1 MNKKP
6 EYKVE
11 FTKTASGLKGYGIF
25 NRTGVEVHFNESEA
39 EAHLVCRDLNERNA
53 PLRAD
58 RAKKVAKAKKAAKK
72 PTRIEVAVEA
82 TRTFIKNIVKDEGD
96 VEIHTFKDKQG
107 GIRVAEISVWRG
119 NGNGGGGG
127 YSWMRSQGDASDIIL
142 AVEDCILTYDIKA
155 YRPKGWESD
164 MDEHADAEW
173 RLKEAIGERP

>member
-25 NRTGVEVHFNESEA
+25 SRGGVEVHFTESEA
-39 EAHLVCRDLNERNA
+39 DARLECEILNKRNA
-53 PLRAD
+53 ALQ
-58 RAKKVAKAKKAAKK
+58 KKKKKAAKK
-72 PTRIEVAVEA
+72 PTRVEVAIEA
-82 TRTFIKNIVKDEGD
+82 ARTFIKNIVKDEGD

-107 GIRVAEISVWRG
+107 GIRVAEVSVWKTRG
-119 NGNGGGGG
+119 NGNSGG
-127 YSWMRSQGDASDIIL
+127 YSWMRSEVEAGSIIL
-142 AVEDCILTYDIKA
+142 AVEEFVLTYDIKA

-173 RLKEAIGERP
+173 RLKEAIG